1 MTSLSISGPDMPSIQ
16 QLPDLLISQIAAGEV
31 VERPAA
37 ALKELLENSLD
48 AGATD
53 LRIQLEEG
61 GLQTLKVVDN
71 GHGIMADQL
80 VLALARHATSKIT
93 SLGDLESVASFG
105 FRGEALASMAAVSK
119 LRLAS
124 RHANALHAHEILAEG
139 GKFGA
144 PVPCALNDGT
154 TIELSELF
162 FNTPARRK
170 FLKSASTEY
179 AHCDT
184 TVLRIALARPDVAF
198 TLTHNGRVQRQLR
211 AEPHAERMKSLLG
224 AEFAQA
230 AQTVLVAAGPLSLS
244 GLVALP
250 AYARVGRDMQFLY
263 VNGRFVRDKLLSHA
277 LRQAWQDVLHHDR
290 HPAYCL
296 FLTVDYAAVDV
307 NVHPA
312 KTEVRFRDSRAV
324 HQFVYHA
331 VQQALSS
338 SARMSAAVPASLR
351 PATDGTHDSANAF
364 GSRHTLTGSG
374 TTHTTFPRHTS
385 PPQQGQ
391 FSHWVAQTPPPYEP
405 QADLTDAVPTPPIS
419 TDDHPLG
426 YAIAQLHGI
435 YLLAQN
441 QAGLVLVDMHAAHE
455 RILYERLKISFA
467 QHSLASQVL
476 LIPITFETSA
486 LTVATAIEQAEFLQS
501 LGLHIT
507 PISPTALAVRSIP
520 HLLQHGDPAQLAR
533 DILRDLAEHGQ
544 ARTLEER
551 CNEMLSTLACHG
563 AVRAHRQ
570 LSLNEMNALLR
581 DMETTER
588 ANQCNHGRPTWFQF
602 SIQELDK
609 LFMRGK

>member
-1 MTSLSISGPDMPSIQ
+1 MSTIQ

-31 VERPAA
+31 VERPAS

-61 GLQTLKVVDN
+61 GLQALKVVDN

-93 SLGDLESVASFG
+93 SLDDLESVASFG

-124 RHANALHAHEILAEG
+124 RHANTLHAHEIFAEG
-139 GKFGA
+139 GKLGA
-144 PVPCALNDGT
+144 TVPCALNDGT
-154 TIELSELF
+154 TIELRELF

-184 TVLRIALARPDVAF
+184 TVLRIALARPDVSF

-211 AEPHAERMKSLLG
+211 AESHAERMKTLLG
-224 AEFAQA
+224 TEFSQA
-230 AQTVLVAAGPLSLS
+230 AQTVLVTAGPLSLS

-250 AYARVGRDMQFLY
+250 AYARTGRDMQFLY

-296 FLTVDYAAVDV
+296 FLNVDYTAVDV
-307 NVHPA
+307 NVHPT

-338 SARMSAAVPASLR
+338 SAQISAAVPASLR
-351 PATDGTHDSANAF
+351 PAKDGAFDSASTFSSSHALSSS
-364 GSRHTLTGSG
+364 GPAHTASARHP
-374 TTHTTFPRHTS
+374 FA
-385 PPQQGQ
+385 PQQGQ

-405 QADLTDAVPTPPIS
+405 QTDLTDAAPAPHMPS
-419 TDDHPLG
+419 DDHPLG

-455 RILYERLKISFA
+455 RILYERLKTSFA

-476 LIPITFETSA
+476 LIPITFETCA
-486 LTVATAIEQAEFLQS
+486 LSVATAIEQADFLQS

-507 PISPTALAVRSIP
+507 PISPTTLAVRSVP
-520 HLLQHGDPAQLAR
+520 HLLQHSDPAQLAR

-544 ARTLEER
+544 THTLEER
-551 CNEMLSTLACHG
+551 RNEMLATLACHG

>member
-1 MTSLSISGPDMPSIQ
+1 MPTIE

-48 AGATD
+48 AGASD

-61 GLQTLKVVDN
+61 GLQTIRVVDN
-71 GHGIMADQL
+71 GQGIMADQL
-80 VLALARHATSKIT
+80 ALALARHATSKIT
-93 SLGDLESVASFG
+93 SLDDLENVASFG

-124 RHANALHAHEILAEG
+124 RHANAPHAHEIIAEG
-139 GKFGA
+139 GKVGIPA
-144 PVPCALNDGT
+144 PCALNDGT
-154 TIELSELF
+154 TIELHDIF

-170 FLKSASTEY
+170 FLKSAATEY

-184 TVLRIALARPDVAF
+184 TVLRMALARPDVAF
-198 TLTHNGRVQRQLR
+198 TLIHNGRVQRQLR
-211 AEPHAERMKSLLG
+211 AESHPERMKSLLG

-230 AQTVLVAAGPLSLS
+230 AQTIHVAAGPLGLS

-250 AYARVGRDMQFLY
+250 AYARTGRDMQFLY

-307 NVHPA
+307 NVHPT

-331 VQQALSS
+331 VQQALSG

-351 PATDGTHDSANAF
+351 AATDNGTSESANHIF
-364 GSRHTLTGSG
+364 GAMHALSANDSPHAPLPHPT
-374 TTHTTFPRHTS
+374 P

-391 FSHWVAQTPPPYEP
+391 FSHWVAQTLPTYES
-405 QADLTDAVPTPPIS
+405 QTDVTGSVPTSPLS
-419 TDDHPLG
+419 TGDHPLG

-441 QAGLVLVDMHAAHE
+441 KAGLVLVDMHAAHE
-455 RILYERLKISFA
+455 RILYERLKIAFA
-467 QHSLASQVL
+467 QQNLASQTL
-476 LIPITFETSA
+476 LIPVTFETGA
-486 LTVATAIEQAEFLQS
+486 LSVATAIEQAEFLQNI
-501 LGLHIT
+501 GLHIT
-507 PISPTALAVRSIP
+507 PISPTTLAVRSVP
-520 HLLQHGDPAQLAR
+520 HLLQRSDPAQLAR
-533 DILRDLAEHGQ
+533 DILHDLAVHGQ
-544 ARTLEER
+544 TRTLEER
-551 CNEMLSTLACHG
+551 RNEMLSTLACHG

>member
-1 MTSLSISGPDMPSIQ
+1 MPSIQ

-53 LRIQLEEG
+53 LRIHLEEG

-154 TIELSELF
+154 TIELRELF

-179 AHCDT
+179 GHCDT
-184 TVLRIALARPDVAF
+184 TVLRTALARPDVAF

-211 AEPHAERMKSLLG
+211 AESHAERMKSLLG

-230 AQTVLVAAGPLSLS
+230 AQTVLVAGGPLSLS

-331 VQQALSS
+331 VQQALAS
-338 SARMSAAVPASLR
+338 SAKMSAAVPASLR
-351 PATDGTHDSANAF
+351 PATDGARDSANAF
-364 GSRHTLTGSG
+364 SSRHTLTGSG
-374 TTHTTFPRHTS
+374 AAHTTFPHHTF
-385 PPQQGQ
+385 PPQQAQ

-405 QADLTDAVPTPPIS
+405 QADLTDVAPTPPIS

-455 RILYERLKISFA
+455 RILYEQLKTSFA
-467 QHSLASQVL
+467 QHSLASQAL

-533 DILRDLAEHGQ
+533 DILHDLAEHGQ

-551 CNEMLSTLACHG
+551 CNEMLGNLACHG